1 MFTEVIDDFTDL
13 KTKILLKIT
22 KDDNSEPRFQWFEN
36 FPKCRISCASYFGG
50 LRDSD
55 VRNSEKFW
63 APSAPN
69 FLHFLTK
76 LSNNSSGNSLVSNIR
91 NICFLM
97 PQLSFQAVNVSSVC
111 KHAFVGFTRLL
122 FWNLK
127 TENDQKIR
135 ISLRITVTDD
145 FTDLRF
151 EAFLGPMIS
160 VNNDKS
166 DSNFSAPS
174 AQIHDFS
181 EQWFQWTLSVFTF
194 TGCSDS

>member
-1 MFTEVIDDFTDL
+1 MLEAILSPFWYRYSNTIQTMFTEIIDDFTDL

-111 KHAFVGFTRLL
+111 KHAFVGFTRLV
-122 FWNLK
+122 LK
-127 TENDQKIR
+127 FENWEWPKN
-135 ISLRITVTDD
+135 TY
-145 FTDLRF
+145 FF
-151 EAFLGPMIS
+151 ENYGDRWFHWFEFRSFLGA
-160 VNNDKS
+160 D
-166 DSNFSAPS
+166 
-174 AQIHDFS
+174 DFS
-181 EQWFQWTLSVFTF
+181 EQW
-194 TGCSDS
+194 